1 MKIVSLICRILLGL
15 IFVVFGANILHPFLP
30 QPAMDPAA
38 PATRFSVIMME
49 SGWFKFIGFFQVL
62 GGLLVLYPGTVPLGI
77 CVLVPLTVNILLFHL
92 TLAGGHGIGPGL
104 FTAILEIVLIYA
116 YRSSFAGII
125 THKAT
130 HTTA

>member
-38 PATRFSVIMME
+38 TATRFSMIMME

>member
-30 QPAMDPAA
+30 QPPMDPAA
-38 PATRFSVIMME
+38 AATKFSVIMME

-77 CVLVPLTVNILLFHL
+77 CILTPLTVNILIFHL
-92 TLAGGHGIGPGL
+92 TLAGGHGIAPGL
-104 FTAILEIVLIYA
+104 VTALLELVLIYA

-130 HTTA
+130 HTAA

>member
-1 MKIVSLICRILLGL
+1 MKIVAIICRILLGL

-30 QPAMDPAA
+30 QPSMDPNAISTKFA
-38 PATRFSVIMME
+38 MAMAE

-77 CVLVPLTVNILLFHL
+77 CILTPLTVNILLFHL
-92 TLAGGHGIGPGL
+92 TMAGGHGIAPGL

-130 HTTA
+130 HTA